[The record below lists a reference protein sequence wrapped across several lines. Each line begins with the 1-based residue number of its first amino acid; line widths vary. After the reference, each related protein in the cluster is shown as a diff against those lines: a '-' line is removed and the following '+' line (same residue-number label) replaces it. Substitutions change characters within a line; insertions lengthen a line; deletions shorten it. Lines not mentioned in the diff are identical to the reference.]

1 MYQFNATIN
10 NEFRPESGVN
20 LVIKGFED
28 MVIQQPQHMHALEK
42 KQDGQTFSIILSP
55 SSGGTAN
62 RSVKIEVANGTE
74 KTVTNADFWQVE
86 LSGTSDSAPC
96 EAQILV
102 VRNQQ

>member
-1 MYQFNATIN
+1 MYQFKATIS

-28 MVIQQPQHMHALEK
+28 MAIQQPQHMHVLEK
-42 KQDGQTFSIILSP
+42 KQDGNTFAIILSP

-74 KTVTNADFWQVE
+74 KTVTNEGFWQVE
-86 LSGTSDSAPC
+86 LTGTSDSTPC
-96 EAQILV
+96 EAQMLV
-102 VRNQQ
+102 VRNQ